1 MSPTTETDFLFRS
14 LYHEGLILVGEAAGA
29 SSRIRGIYR
38 AAVLNGNPKHGIVL
52 TRQALR
58 QLDEAEAALRQFRT
72 GILALAAEIEA
83 AIPPAEPAPAQP

>member
-1 MSPTTETDFLFRS
+1 MIPTTETDFLFRS

-38 AAVLNGNPKHGIVL
+38 AAVIQGNPKHGLVL
-52 TRQALR
+52 TRQLLV

-72 GILALAAEIEA
+72 SLLALSSEIEA
-83 AIPPAEPAPAQP
+83 SIPATETQPS